1 MSLISIN
8 LVCEGTHLDTIL
20 HGGFFFYNSF
30 LVMVTKLGY
39 NWGMASDNAQF
50 KVGEHVVYPLQ
61 GVGVVKDIRER
72 VVRDEPVLY
81 YVIYIDMSDMTV
93 SIPVAKVAE
102 SGVRAIV
109 PADDALKALESIG
122 SKYEPVAVDWKAR
135 YQMNV
140 DLIKEGSIYSIAKVV
155 QGLYHRS
162 KVKELPVQERKL
174 YDNALSLLI
183 DECSYALNKD
193 KKEIEKT
200 IFTYLEK

>member
-1 MSLISIN
+1 MN
-8 LVCEGTHLDTIL
+8 QDTK
-20 HGGFFFYNSF
+20 
-30 LVMVTKLGY
+30 T
-39 NWGMASDNAQF
+39 QF
-50 KVGEHVVYPLQ
+50 QIGEHVVYPLQ
-61 GVGVVKDIRER
+61 GVGVIKDIKER
-72 VVRDEPVLY
+72 VVRNNPVLY

-93 SIPVAKVAE
+93 SIPVEKVSE
-102 SGVRAIV
+102 SGVRGIV
-109 PADDALKALESIG
+109 SIEDANKALESIS

-140 DLIKEGSIYSIAKVV
+140 DLIKEGSIFSIAKVV

-183 DECSYALNKD
+183 DECSYSLGKD

-200 IFTYLEK
+200 IFSHLEK

>member
-1 MSLISIN
+1 
-8 LVCEGTHLDTIL
+8 
-20 HGGFFFYNSF
+20 
-30 LVMVTKLGY
+30 
-39 NWGMASDNAQF
+39 MATDIQTQF
-50 KVGEHVVYPLQ
+50 QIGEHVVYPLQ

-72 VVRDEPVLY
+72 VVRNVPVLY

-93 SIPVAKVAE
+93 SIPVGKVAE

-109 PADDALKALESIG
+109 SEEDANKALDSIS
-122 SKYEPVAVDWKAR
+122 SKYEPVTVDWKAR

-140 DLIKEGSIYSIAKVV
+140 DLIKEGSIFSIAKVV

-200 IFTYLEK
+200 IFSHLEK

>member
-1 MSLISIN
+1 MSS
-8 LVCEGTHLDTIL
+8 EKHQ
-20 HGGFFFYNSF
+20 
-30 LVMVTKLGY
+30 
-39 NWGMASDNAQF
+39 QF
-50 KVGEHVVYPLQ
+50 KIGEHVVYPLQ

-72 VVRDEPVLY
+72 TVRNVPVLY

-93 SIPVAKVAE
+93 SIPVEKVAD

-109 PADDALKALESIG
+109 SATEANKALALIS
-122 SKYEPVAVDWKAR
+122 SKYEPVSVDWKAR

-140 DLIKEGSIYSIAKVV
+140 DLIKEGSIESIAKVV

-183 DECSYALNKD
+183 DECSYALGKD

-200 IFTYLEK
+200 IFSHLEK

>member
-1 MSLISIN
+1 MGI
-8 LVCEGTHLDTIL
+8 E
-20 HGGFFFYNSF
+20 
-30 LVMVTKLGY
+30 LGY
-39 NWGMASDNAQF
+39 NDAMASVNTQF
-50 KVGEHVVYPLQ
+50 KIGEHVVYPLQ
-61 GVGVVKDIRER
+61 GVGVIRDIRER
-72 VVRDEPVLY
+72 TVRETPVLY

-93 SIPVAKVAE
+93 SIPVGKVAE

-109 PADDALKALESIG
+109 APEDAVKALESIS
-122 SKYEPVAVDWKAR
+122 SKYEPVSVDWKAR

-183 DECSYALNKD
+183 DECSYALGKD